1 MQLTTNR
8 MNFTTS
14 SVAQF
19 NYARFLTKS
28 QSPQK
33 GITDIVTVL
42 GIHSDG
48 FAALDKTLS
57 FISRRLQCKI
67 KKIRK
72 KRALVLYVPLT
83 KVRFNSHKPESWFRI
98 ELNQMELHCG
108 HISVECDF
116 RTGEIMCNC
125 ANNVVRCYSIIYFCT
140 GSSGKKLLTIISK
153 WLPRP
158 RPLPYLLH
166 SVVGWEIARLFVEI
180 TRVSTIP
187 FWNM

>member
-1 MQLTTNR
+1 MMQLTTSR

-28 QSPQK
+28 LSPQK

-67 KKIRK
+67 KILRK
-72 KRALVLYVPLT
+72 KRALVLFVPL
-83 KVRFNSHKPESWFRI
+83 KKMRFNSHKPESWFRI
-98 ELNQMELHCG
+98 ELTQMKLYCG

-125 ANNVVRCYSIIYFCT
+125 ENNVTRCYNIIYFCNGIT
-140 GSSGKKLLTIISK
+140 GKKALKNLCK
-153 WLPRP
+153 
-158 RPLPYLLH
+158 
-166 SVVGWEIARLFVEI
+166 
-180 TRVSTIP
+180 
-187 FWNM
+187 